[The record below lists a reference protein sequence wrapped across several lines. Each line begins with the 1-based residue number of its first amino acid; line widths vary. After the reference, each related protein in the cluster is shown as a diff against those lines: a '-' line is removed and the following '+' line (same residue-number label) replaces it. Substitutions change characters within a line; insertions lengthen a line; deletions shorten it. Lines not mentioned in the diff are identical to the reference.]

1 MPNISPNSLLNWVF
15 WNVVNRVLT
24 ACTQDGLRAHGSLRR
39 PAVRDVPALPIARPP
54 LPTRRTLMAMLDK
67 AAIRFLPLGARRLA
81 YEVRGAGPPLVV
93 PAWWVS
99 HLEFDWQSPA
109 IRRFWEGV
117 AQGYTLIRYDRLGAG
132 MSDRTLEASDLTLDG
147 EVAVLRALLDELD
160 LDRVSLIGGSSGSC
174 TSIAFA
180 AAFPERVERL
190 VLYGSFTHGDALTAP
205 GVADAIVAAVQAHWG
220 LGSRLLGDIF
230 LGGVDAAEQE
240 RFARLQRDSAS
251 AETAAALL
259 RLVYRLDVRDRL
271 PLVHQPTL
279 VVHRRDDRAVPYQL
293 GREVAAAIPGA
304 TFVPLQGS
312 SHFPWYGDVDSIVR
326 ACRQALAPRQPA
338 PDEASALEPL
348 LLSRREREVLAQ
360 VARGLGDREIAEQ
373 LALSPHTVHRH
384 VANIRRK
391 LGSPS
396 RTAAVAEAARL
407 GLL

>member
-1 MPNISPNSLLNWVF
+1 
-15 WNVVNRVLT
+15 
-24 ACTQDGLRAHGSLRR
+24 
-39 PAVRDVPALPIARPP
+39 
-54 LPTRRTLMAMLDK
+54 MLDK
-67 AAIRFLPLGARRLA
+67 AEIRFLPLGARRLA

-99 HLEFDWQSPA
+99 HLELDWQSPN

-117 AQGYTLIRYDRLGAG
+117 AHDYTLIRYDRLGVG

-147 EVAVLRALLDELD
+147 EVAVLRALLVELD
-160 LDRVSLIGGSSGSC
+160 LDRVSLLGGSSGSC
-174 TSIAFA
+174 TAMAFA
-180 AAFPERVERL
+180 AAFPEQVERL
-190 VLYGSFTHGDALTAP
+190 VLYGAFAQGDALTAP

-230 LGGVDAAEQE
+230 LGGVDAEEQE

-259 RLVYRLDVRDRL
+259 RLVYRLDARDRL
-271 PLVHQPTL
+271 PLVRQPTL

-326 ACRQALAPRQPA
+326 ACRQVLAPPQSA
-338 PDEASALEPL
+338 PEEASVLEPI
-348 LLSRREREVLAQ
+348 LLSPREREVLAQ

-373 LALSPHTVHRH
+373 LVLSPHTVHRH